1 MGKKSKTA
9 TKAAPTPP
17 AAPVSA
23 VAQPAASTTTSS
35 SASANSYQNLIRAL
49 VSIPEGDSEERTE
62 IIEKLAA
69 EYKSLAS
76 TNLVNKQKERA
87 ISSELA
93 ITDPQFTEISET
105 AARVKAEHD
114 TVSTKYNK
122 LRQLSLQLSERT
134 KQADARTAS
143 LLYEEQQKRV
153 KLTEN
158 FSASIATISTKLETL
173 ASRREAVVKEN
184 IELKALLRSYLAEF
198 DALEGKPAE
207 KNEKSDPTT
216 TAATDGDNNDS
227 ALAAQEGVDQ
237 APDSTEKVA
246 DAAADTAA
254 VDNVASAETAQTEP
268 SAAELTVTNDSN
280 TAEPLAEAAIAVDT
294 TASEETERATMQ
306 YQDDL
311 ARLTALRQRE
321 HQLRAQSA
329 RYAALFETF
338 QTQLAQCNDA
348 FTKKQASIEALSKEM
363 QQLEKDNAAMAKK
376 SADVVLST
384 KVRSFSIMYGTW
396 YFVDQLSEALDFS
409 VSAVWLRNCTVP
421 LYMC

>member
-1 MGKKSKTA
+1 MGKKSKTV
-9 TKAAPTPP
+9 TKAAPVPP
-17 AAPVSA
+17 AAPVPAAS
-23 VAQPAASTTTSS
+23 QPAASTTTSS

-87 ISSELA
+87 ITSELA
-93 ITDPQFTEISET
+93 LTDPQFTEISET

-198 DALEGKPAE
+198 DALEGKTAE
-207 KNEKSDPTT
+207 QSEKSGPANTT
-216 TAATDGDNNDS
+216 VTDGDNSDS
-227 ALAAQEGVDQ
+227 APPAQDEVDQ
-237 APDSTEKVA
+237 AANSTGKVA
-246 DAAADTAA
+246 DTTDAA
-254 VDNVASAETAQTEP
+254 VEDNDASAETTQTAGP
-268 SAAELTVTNDSN
+268 AGATNVST
-280 TAEPLAEAAIAVDT
+280 TAEPVAEAAIAVDT

-321 HQLRAQSA
+321 QQLRAQSA

-363 QQLEKDNAAMAKK
+363 QQLERDNAAMAKK

-384 KVRSFSIMYGTW
+384 KVRSFHYCVW
-396 YFVDQLSEALDFS
+396 YLVVCGPNLRCLRLLCFCGLAL
-409 VSAVWLRNCTVP
+409 
-421 LYMC
+421 

>member
-1 MGKKSKTA
+1 VMGKKSKTA
-9 TKAAPTPP
+9 AKAAPAPP
-17 AAPVSA
+17 AAPVPA
-23 VAQPAASTTTSS
+23 VSQPAAPTTTSS

-87 ISSELA
+87 ITSELA
-93 ITDPQFTEISET
+93 LTDPQFTEISET

-198 DALEGKPAE
+198 DALEGKTAE
-207 KNEKSDPTT
+207 QNEKSGPATT
-216 TAATDGDNNDS
+216 TVTGGDNNDS

-237 APDSTEKVA
+237 AADSTEKAA
-246 DAAADTAA
+246 DTTDTAA
-254 VDNVASAETAQTEP
+254 VDNDASAETSQTEP
-268 SAAELTVTNDSN
+268 SAEPVGATNVST
-280 TAEPLAEAAIAVDT
+280 TAAPVSEVAVVDT
-294 TASEETERATMQ
+294 VASEETERATMQ

-321 HQLRAQSA
+321 QQLRAQSA

-396 YFVDQLSEALDFS
+396 
-409 VSAVWLRNCTVP
+409 
-421 LYMC
+421 

>member
-9 TKAAPTPP
+9 TKAAPAP
-17 AAPVSA
+17 AAVPVPA

-158 FSASIATISTKLETL
+158 FSASIASISTKLETL

-207 KNEKSDPTT
+207 KNENSDAATT
-216 TAATDGDNNDS
+216 TVTDGDNSDS
-227 ALAAQEGVDQ
+227 APPAQDEVDQ
-237 APDSTEKVA
+237 AADSTEKVA
-246 DAAADTAA
+246 DTTDAAAVVNDTAA
-254 VDNVASAETAQTEP
+254 ETSQTEP
-268 SAAELTVTNDSN
+268 SAEPVGATNVSTTV
-280 TAEPLAEAAIAVDT
+280 EPVAEAAIAVDT
-294 TASEETERATMQ
+294 TASEETERITMQ

-321 HQLRAQSA
+321 QQLRAQSA

-363 QQLEKDNAAMAKK
+363 QQLERDNAAMAKK

-384 KVRSFSIMYGTW
+384 KVRSFQY
-396 YFVDQLSEALDFS
+396 Y
-409 VSAVWLRNCTVP
+409 VSYLVVCEPTL
-421 LYMC
+421 

>member
-1 MGKKSKTA
+1 VMGKKSKTA
-9 TKAAPTPP
+9 AKAAPAPP
-17 AAPVSA
+17 AAPVPA
-23 VAQPAASTTTSS
+23 VSQPAAPTTTSS

-87 ISSELA
+87 ITGELA
-93 ITDPQFTEISET
+93 LTDPQFTEISET

-173 ASRREAVVKEN
+173 ASRRESVVKEN

-198 DALEGKPAE
+198 DALEGKTAE
-207 KNEKSDPTT
+207 QNEKSGPANTT
-216 TAATDGDNNDS
+216 VTDGDNSDS
-227 ALAAQEGVDQ
+227 AAPAQDEVDQ
-237 APDSTEKVA
+237 AADSTEKM
-246 DAAADTAA
+246 ADTTDTTA
-254 VDNVASAETAQTEP
+254 VDNDASAETTPPEP
-268 SAAELTVTNDSN
+268 AAEPVGATNDST
-280 TAEPLAEAAIAVDT
+280 TAEPLAEAATAVDT

-321 HQLRAQSA
+321 QQLRAQSA

-384 KVRSFSIMYGTW
+384 KVRSFQYYVW
-396 YFVDQLSEALDFS
+396 YLV
-409 VSAVWLRNCTVP
+409 VCGPNLRCLRLFCFCGLT
-421 LYMC
+421 L

>member
-1 MGKKSKTA
+1 VMGKKSKTA
-9 TKAAPTPP
+9 TKAAPAPP
-17 AAPVSA
+17 AVPVPS
-23 VAQPAASTTTSS
+23 VPQPAASTTTSS

-87 ISSELA
+87 ITSELA
-93 ITDPQFTEISET
+93 LTDPQFTEISET

-198 DALEGKPAE
+198 DALEGKLAE
-207 KNEKSDPTT
+207 KNEKPDPATT
-216 TAATDGDNNDS
+216 TVTDGNNSDS
-227 ALAAQEGVDQ
+227 APPAQEGVDQ
-237 APDSTEKVA
+237 AADSTEEAAVTT
-246 DAAADTAA
+246 DAAV
-254 VDNVASAETAQTEP
+254 VDNVASAETSQTEP

-280 TAEPLAEAAIAVDT
+280 TAEPLAETATAVDT

-321 HQLRAQSA
+321 QQLRAQSA

-384 KVRSFSIMYGTW
+384 KVRSFHYCVRYLVVCGPTLRC
-396 YFVDQLSEALDFS
+396 FRLSCFCGL
-409 VSAVWLRNCTVP
+409 VP
-421 LYMC
+421 